1 VAQKEY
7 SLLAPYKFFLLF
19 FGVLFALH
27 LAFELILDSDASSI
41 IDITGIL
48 VVVFAKPFGIHAV
61 YEDTFITVSGFTMHI
76 DTECA
81 ALHYI
86 SIFIAAV
93 FASPSNNISYKIKGI
108 LTGTV
113 IITFINIVRIAVL
126 GLTGANF
133 PAIFDFIHI
142 YLWQGAFAIAV
153 FIVWLSWARGASAD
167 KSLMRFCSVAI
178 VVSGFAIFGLWL
190 VMESYL
196 NVLAGIS
203 EGVFHAFL
211 INNSFSIGSTKDMIT
226 FKFNHSG
233 LVVNFPIWVDVFDSS
248 IFFALMIAS
257 AKANDIARLAI
268 KLMCGMGILSL
279 VHLIFVMVIGYLVV
293 QKVGIDSELV
303 DNTLLI
309 MRIFSI
315 IIPIALWALMS
326 PKKWA
331 WQRETRQVPR

>member
-1 VAQKEY
+1 MAQKEH
-7 SLLAPYKFFLLF
+7 SLLAPYKFFLIF
-19 FGVLFALH
+19 FGILFALY
-27 LAFELILDSDASSI
+27 LAFVLILDYDASSI

-48 VVVFAKPFGIHAV
+48 VVVFAKPFGIPAV

-93 FASPSNNISYKIKGI
+93 FASPPNNISYKIKGI
-108 LTGTV
+108 FTGTV
-113 IITFINIVRIAVL
+113 IIIFINIVRIAVL
-126 GLTGANF
+126 GLVGANF
-133 PAIFDFIHI
+133 PDIFDFIHV

-167 KSLMRFCSVAI
+167 KSLMKFCSVAI
-178 VVSGFAIFGLWL
+178 VVSGFAISGLWL

-196 NVLAGIS
+196 SFLAEIS

-211 INNSFSIGSTKDMIT
+211 INNSLSIGSTKDMIT
-226 FKFNHSG
+226 FEFNPSG
-233 LVVNFPIWVDVFDSS
+233 PGVNFPIWVDVFDAS

-279 VHLIFVMVIGYLVV
+279 VHLIFVIVLGYLVV
-293 QKVGIDSELV
+293 QKVGIDSEIVL
-303 DNTLLI
+303 NTLFM

-315 IIPIALWALMS
+315 IIPVALWALMS
-326 PKKWA
+326 SKKWA
-331 WQRETRQVPR
+331 WQREMWQVSR

>member
-1 VAQKEY
+1 VTQKED
-7 SLLAPYKFFLLF
+7 SPLVPYKFFLIF
-19 FGVLFALH
+19 FGILFALY

-41 IDITGIL
+41 VDMTGIL
-48 VVVFAKPFGIHAV
+48 VVFFAKPFGIPAI

-86 SIFIAAV
+86 SIYIAAV
-93 FASPSNNISYKIKGI
+93 FASPTNDIRYKIQGL

-113 IITFINIVRIAVL
+113 LITFINIVRISAL
-126 GLTGANF
+126 GLVGANF

-153 FIVWLSWARGASAD
+153 FIVWLAWAREASTD

-178 VVSGFAIFGLWL
+178 VASGFAIFGLWL

-196 NVLAGIS
+196 NVLAGLS
-203 EGVFHAFL
+203 DGVFHAFL
-211 INNSFSIGSTKDMIT
+211 INNSYSIGSTKDMIT
-226 FKFNHSG
+226 FNHSG
-233 LVVNFPIWVDVFDSS
+233 LVVNFPFWVDVYDSS

-257 AKANDIARLAI
+257 AKANEIARLAI

-279 VHLIFVMVIGYLVV
+279 MHLIFVIVIGYLVV
-293 QKVGIDSELV
+293 QEVGIDSELMA
-303 DNTLLI
+303 NTLFI

-326 PKKWA
+326 PKTWA
-331 WQRETRQVPR
+331 WQRETRQVAK

>member
-1 VAQKEY
+1 MTQKED
-7 SLLAPYKFFLLF
+7 SLLAPYKFFLIF
-19 FGVLFALH
+19 FGILFALY
-27 LAFELILDSDASSI
+27 LAFELTLDSDASSI
-41 IDITGIL
+41 VDLTGIL
-48 VVVFAKPFGIHAV
+48 VVVFAKPFGIPAV

-93 FASPSNNISYKIKGI
+93 LASPSNNISYKIKGI
-108 LTGTV
+108 LTGTI

-126 GLTGANF
+126 GLVGANL

-153 FIVWLSWARGASAD
+153 FFVWLSWAREASAD

-178 VVSGFAIFGLWL
+178 VVSGFAIFGLRL

-196 NVLAGIS
+196 NVLAGMS
-203 EGVFHAFL
+203 EGIFHAFSS
-211 INNSFSIGSTKDMIT
+211 NNNFSIGSAKDIIT
-226 FKFNHSG
+226 FGFNHSG
-233 LVVNFPIWVDVFDSS
+233 LVVNFPIWVDVYDSS

-257 AKANDIARLAI
+257 AKANDIARLAT

-303 DNTLLI
+303 GDTLLV
-309 MRIFSI
+309 MRILSI
-315 IIPIALWALMS
+315 VIPISLWALMS
-326 PKKWA
+326 PNKLA
-331 WQRETRQVPR
+331 WLREER

>member
-1 VAQKEY
+1 MAQKKD
-7 SLLAPYKFFLLF
+7 LPLAPYRFFLLF
-19 FGVLFALH
+19 FGILFALY
-27 LAFELILDSDASSI
+27 LAVELLLESDVSSI
-41 IDITGIL
+41 VDMTGIL
-48 VVVFAKPFGIHAV
+48 VAFFVKPFGIPAV

-86 SIFIAAV
+86 SIYIAAV
-93 FASPSNNISYKIKGI
+93 FASPTHNIRYKIQGF

-126 GLTGANF
+126 GLVGANF
-133 PAIFDFIHI
+133 PAVFDFIHI

-153 FIVWLSWARGASAD
+153 FIVWLAWARGASAD
-167 KSLMRFCSVAI
+167 NSLMRFCSVAI
-178 VVSGFAIFGLWL
+178 VASGFAIFGLWL

-211 INNSFSIGSTKDMIT
+211 INNSLSIGSTKDMIT
-226 FKFNHSG
+226 FEFNHSG
-233 LVVNFPIWVDVFDSS
+233 LVVNFPIWIDVFDSS

-257 AKANDIARLAI
+257 AKTNDIARLAI
-268 KLMCGMGILSL
+268 KLILGMGILSL
-279 VHLIFVMVIGYLVV
+279 VHLIFVVVLGYLVV

-303 DNTLLI
+303 DKTLLI
-309 MRIFSI
+309 MRILSI
-315 IIPIALWALMS
+315 IIPISLWALMS
-326 PKKWA
+326 PNRWA
-331 WQRETRQVPR
+331 WQRETRQVSR

>member
-1 VAQKEY
+1 MAQKEY
-7 SLLAPYKFFLLF
+7 SLLAPYKFFLIF
-19 FGVLFALH
+19 FGTVFAFY
-27 LAFELILDSDASSI
+27 LAFELTLDSDASSI
-41 IDITGIL
+41 IDLTGIL
-48 VVVFAKPFGIHAV
+48 VVVFTKPFGIPAV

-93 FASPSNNISYKIKGI
+93 SASPSNNISYKIKGI
-108 LTGTV
+108 LAGTV

-126 GLTGANF
+126 GLVGANF

-167 KSLMRFCSVAI
+167 NSFMRFCSVAI
-178 VVSGFAIFGLWL
+178 VASGFAIFGLWL

-203 EGVFHAFL
+203 EGLFHAFS
-211 INNSFSIGSTKDMIT
+211 ISNSFSIGSTKDMIT
-226 FKFNHSG
+226 FEFNHSG
-233 LVVNFPIWVDVFDSS
+233 VVVNFPIWVDVFDSS

-268 KLMCGMGILSL
+268 KLMYGVGILSL
-279 VHLIFVMVIGYLVV
+279 VHLIFVIVIGYLVF
-293 QKVGIDSELV
+293 QKVGIDSELM
-303 DNTLLI
+303 DNALFMI
-309 MRIFSI
+309 RIFSI
-315 IIPIALWALMS
+315 TIPIVLWALMS
-326 PKKWA
+326 PKKWT
-331 WQRETRQVPR
+331 WQRETRQVSI